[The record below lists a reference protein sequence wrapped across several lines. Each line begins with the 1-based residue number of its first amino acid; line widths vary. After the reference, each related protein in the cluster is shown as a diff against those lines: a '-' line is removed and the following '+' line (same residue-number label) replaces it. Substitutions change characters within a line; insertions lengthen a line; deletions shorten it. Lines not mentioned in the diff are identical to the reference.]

1 MPFKSNKQRRYLW
14 ANEPRI
20 AREWTDRYGAA
31 DGGIMRVPFNLGSL
45 PYPNYFKLPPAST
58 GTSYTNTWTFPTDET
73 TPPGSNI
80 TPPSSGTT
88 SPGINPVGYGDRGSG
103 PGGDDN
109 IPGVPGFGN
118 ENYLE
123 KTWQSKPG
131 EKKEQTGV
139 MKLLFP
145 GLEQG
150 TLGDRVADAPHIGLL
165 GAIGW
170 ETSALNPDSKH
181 YNSNL
186 RGELNFLEGMTG
198 TALSGNWKH
207 ATKFKDGKPIEFGTI
222 KDQMMIGRD
231 PRSGFLKYGPGSVLA
246 GKFVR
251 TSGDAAQ
258 GYEKALKEYI
268 EKHEKW
274 AMGTH
279 FQIAKLKRA
288 KEELKEFERL
298 HKKPIQD
305 AIIADGKGTDPR
317 GRMTDTEYET
327 FMDDDKML
335 GDLPVYDPNKE
346 QGTPGY
352 IRSRGANID
361 AGHWVGKKQHGH
373 GLITLEDIKK
383 DVTGRY
389 TDDPSGLSGMDDAP
403 DQGEQSSD
411 SGFSDPEPSYDDNWG
426 SGSEMIAQG
435 GRVGLNYGGLAPRGS
450 YFNGGLASLWR
461 R

>member
-45 PYPNYFKLPPAST
+45 PYPEYFKLPPAST
-58 GTSYTNTWTFPTDET
+58 GTSYTNTWTFPTDEE
-73 TPPGSNI
+73 GEGEGEGGEGKGQ
-80 TPPSSGTT
+80 SGLLNYR
-88 SPGINPVGYGDRGSG
+88 PINT
-103 PGGDDN
+103 GGDGQTGLDQ
-109 IPGVPGFGN
+109 
-118 ENYLE
+118 
-123 KTWQSKPG
+123 TWLSKKG
-131 EKKEQTGV
+131 DTKEQTGI

-145 GLEQG
+145 GKVQG
-150 TLGDRVADAPHIGLL
+150 TLGDRLANAPHIGLL

-170 ETSALNPDSKH
+170 ETSPLNPDSKH

-186 RGELNFLEGMTG
+186 RGELNFLEGITG
-198 TALSGNWKH
+198 TRLSGQKN
-207 ATKFKDGKPIEFGTI
+207 GGEFITH
-222 KDQMMIGRD
+222 DNQMMIGRD
-231 PRSGFLKYGPGSVLA
+231 SGSNLLKYGPGSVLA
-246 GKFVR
+246 GKNVL
-251 TSGDAAQ
+251 SGF
-258 GYEKALKEYI
+258 GSNSYEKALEEYI
-268 EKHEKW
+268 AKME
-274 AMGTH
+274 ALGMRTH
-279 FQIAKLKRA
+279 FQQKKLERA
-288 KEELKEFERL
+288 IKERDDFKLL
-298 HKKPIQD
+298 HKKPIED
-305 AIIADGKGTDPR
+305 AIIKGGKGTDPR

-361 AGHWVGKKQHGH
+361 AGHWVGKEQHGH
-373 GLITLEDIKK
+373 GPITVEDIKG
-383 DVTGRY
+383 DVTGMY

-403 DQGEQSSD
+403 SD
-411 SGFSDPEPSYDDNWG
+411 NETS
-426 SGSEMIAQG
+426 SGSEPSNDWGSESVYIA
-435 GRVGLNYGGLAPRGS
+435 RGGLAQRAPRGS

>member
-20 AREWTDRYGAA
+20 AREWTDRYGARG
-31 DGGIMRVPFNLGSL
+31 GGIMRVPFNLGSL
-45 PYPNYFKLPPAST
+45 PHPNYFKLPPFSE
-58 GTSYTNTWTFPTDET
+58 GNPYTWTFPTDET

-80 TPPSSGTT
+80 TPPGSGTT

-131 EKKEQTGV
+131 EKKEQTGI

-145 GLEQG
+145 GKVQG
-150 TLGDRVADAPHIGLL
+150 TLGDRLADAPHIGLL

-327 FMDDDKML
+327 FMDDERMLTQDQLDK
-335 GDLPVYDPNKE
+335 
-346 QGTPGY
+346 GY

-361 AGHWVGKKQHGH
+361 AGHWVGEKQHGH
-373 GLITLEDIKK
+373 GPITVEDIKG
-383 DVTGRY
+383 DVTGMF

-403 DQGEQSSD
+403 SD
-411 SGFSDPEPSYDDNWG
+411 NETS
-426 SGSEMIAQG
+426 SGSEPSNDWGSESVYIA
-435 GRVGLNYGGLAPRGS
+435 RGGLAQRAPRGS

>member
-31 DGGIMRVPFNLGSL
+31 DGGIMRIPFNLGSL

-145 GLEQG
+145 GKVQG
-150 TLGDRVADAPHIGLL
+150 TLGNRLADAPHIGLL
-165 GAIGW
+165 GALGW

-198 TALSGNWKH
+198 TGLSGNSKH

-251 TSGDAAQ
+251 TGSGAQ
-258 GYEKALKEYI
+258 GYEKALEEYI
-268 EKHEKW
+268 EKYKHW
-274 AMGTH
+274 ALMGTH
-279 FQIAKLKRA
+279 FQKAKLKRA
-288 KEELKEFERL
+288 REEQKEFKLL
-298 HKKPIQD
+298 HKKPIED

-317 GRMTDTEYET
+317 GRMTDTEYKT
-327 FMDDDKML
+327 FMDDERML
-335 GDLPVYDPNKE
+335 GDLPVYDPEIDYEKT
-346 QGTPGY
+346 GTPGY

-361 AGHWVGKKQHGH
+361 AGHWVGEKQHGH
-373 GLITLEDIKK
+373 GPITLEDIKE
-383 DVTGRY
+383 DVTGMY
-389 TDDPSGLSGMDDAP
+389 TDDPSGIGDGGNDPAP
-403 DQGEQSSD
+403 G
-411 SGFSDPEPSYDDNWG
+411 PSYDASDLKDF
-426 SGSEMIAQG
+426 MARG